1 MPLIAASHF
10 FAFSAGIRLGD
21 AGFRGLGGA
30 PNGFVSALAMSTSK
44 PVILPPDV
52 TYSIGGNVGSVQNV
66 NVALVRAPAAP
77 AATAV
82 ATSASMRITLR
93 MDFSSVI
100 AWVLEPSPKAR
111 G

>member
-10 FAFSAGIRLGD
+10 LALSAGIRLGK
-21 AGFRGLGGA
+21 AVFSGLDVA
-30 PNGFVSALAMSTSK
+30 PNVFASALAMSTSK

-82 ATSASMRITLR
+82 ATSASVRLSLRIT
-93 MDFSSVI
+93 FS
-100 AWVLEPSPKAR
+100 PP
-111 G
+111 